1 MYCDSYTTLYGGEP
15 RCNGTKEVERCYC
28 SGDTDFCSFYPEK
41 RKPKKLN
48 TAEMW
53 LKAQEDGKQY
63 RAKDVLYSKA
73 TGLVAADD
81 FEYPWSVSAWASFNT
96 GKDAVR
102 HEIDELMN
110 EQWEEV
116 KIPTMTKAEA
126 EAKLGVKIVD

>member
-1 MYCDSYTTLYGGEP
+1 MIAIPPSMVANLVVIVLKRWSAVTVAAIQIFAHSIP
-15 RCNGTKEVERCYC
+15 K
-28 SGDTDFCSFYPEK
+28 K

-53 LKAQEDGKQY
+53 LKAQENGKQY

-73 TGLVAADD
+73 TGLVKTDN
-81 FEYPWSVSAWASFNT
+81 FKHPWSIMAWVRFNT
-96 GKDAVR
+96 DKDAVR

>member
-1 MYCDSYTTLYGGEP
+1 MCDSYRLIAGTPRCYGTKEMEVCYCDSDEA
-15 RCNGTKEVERCYC
+15 N
-28 SGDTDFCSFYPEK
+28 CSFYPEK

-53 LKAQEDGKQY
+53 LKAQEDDKQY

-81 FEYPWSVSAWASFNT
+81 FEYPWSVSAWVSSNT
-96 GKDAVR
+96 SRDAVR

>member
-1 MYCDSYTTLYGGEP
+1 MTCSSYTLEYGKP
-15 RCNGTKEVERCYC
+15 RCLGTKEVECCYC
-28 SGDTDFCSFYPEK
+28 GGDTDNCSFYSER
-41 RKPKKLN
+41 RKPKKLT

-53 LKAQEDGKQY
+53 LKAQTDGKQY
-63 RAKDVLYSKA
+63 WSGDVLYSKA

-81 FEYPWSVSAWASFNT
+81 FDHPWSVMDWVTYNK

-102 HEIDELMN
+102 HELDNLMN

>member
-1 MYCDSYTTLYGGEP
+1 MYCDSYTTPFGGEP
-15 RCNGTKEVERCYC
+15 RCNSTKEVERCYC
-28 SGDTDFCSFYPEK
+28 MGDTDFCSFYPEK

-63 RAKDVLYSKA
+63 RSKDVLYSKA
-73 TGLVAADD
+73 TGLVAIDDFDYPWTIQAWKADD
-81 FEYPWSVSAWASFNT
+81 NA
-96 GKDAVR
+96 GICR
-102 HEIDELMN
+102 EIDDLMN